1 MYSEEETG
9 RVRRVGDITERAT
22 RQSENLNIE
31 YKKTTAVQKS
41 IMYDGIKMYNR
52 VPNYM
57 TNIKDLKQFKGEVRH
72 WILNK
77 NDIQRDEIGNG
88 CEKEKEMIMLKK
100 NVGLCNKLI
109 LYAP

>member
-1 MYSEEETG
+1 MLEALQFMSVRQRLEYNVIVFIYKMVNGMYSEEETG

-77 NDIQRDEIGNG
+77 NDI
-88 CEKEKEMIMLKK
+88 
-100 NVGLCNKLI
+100 
-109 LYAP
+109 